1 MEVANGPWKVFV
13 RMDVN
18 CYKEMYL
25 LQADQISVTV
35 PDGLTE
41 DNLQKFRMLLMLVS
55 VIVTASLP
63 STFATLRNTTIGT
76 LLKQALINIW
86 NLSKNEV
93 WTNQLIMKIYLLQF
107 FLLMG
112 LGLNLQAQIPSNPIR
127 GKVTCNGTGVPGVV
141 VTDGIDCVLTD
152 QQGQYTLPPNRN
164 VRFIY
169 LSTPSGYLPKTE
181 QTIPLFYQKLNPAKQ
196 DIYDFELVRNP
207 QNEINHLFLVQADAQ
222 VTSEDDVKAY
232 AKYLQDMKE
241 YIRPYMGKKEVFGI
255 DCGDIVGDTPSLY
268 PSYID
273 TVSSLEIPIYRA
285 IGNHDM
291 TYGGR
296 TFEYSYRT
304 FESYFGPI
312 YYSLNKGNA
321 HYIVLD
327 NCFYVNRDYQYIG
340 YIDERTFQWLEKDLS
355 YVPKDKLVFVV
366 MHIPSSLQKK
376 LRYNTLDQDETVNT
390 AALYKLLEGYNAHII
405 SGHTHFNVNVCFND
419 SLMEHNTAAVCG
431 TWWRADIN
439 VDGTPRGYGVY
450 EVDGNQV
457 KWLYKSAGYPKEHQ
471 LHVYQA
477 GSSDEYPSDII
488 ANVWNWDEQWK
499 VEWYENGKR
508 MGEMQR
514 YKGYDPAA
522 KAICSDKEKV
532 KYEWISPVLTEHL
545 FHATPRN
552 KNAKIEVKVTDR
564 FGNVYTEAVENK

>member
-1 MEVANGPWKVFV
+1 
-13 RMDVN
+13 
-18 CYKEMYL
+18 
-25 LQADQISVTV
+25 
-35 PDGLTE
+35 
-41 DNLQKFRMLLMLVS
+41 
-55 VIVTASLP
+55 
-63 STFATLRNTTIGT
+63 
-76 LLKQALINIW
+76 
-86 NLSKNEV
+86 
-93 WTNQLIMKIYLLQF
+93 MKIYLLQF
-107 FLLMG
+107 FLLIG

-152 QQGQYTLPPNRN
+152 QQGQYTLPPNRD

-376 LRYNTLDQDETVNT
+376 LRAE
-390 AALYKLLEGYNAHII
+390 
-405 SGHTHFNVNVCFND
+405 FNLQMQQN
-419 SLMEHNTAAVCG
+419 
-431 TWWRADIN
+431 
-439 VDGTPRGYGVY
+439 
-450 EVDGNQV
+450 
-457 KWLYKSAGYPKEHQ
+457 
-471 LHVYQA
+471 
-477 GSSDEYPSDII
+477 SD
-488 ANVWNWDEQWK
+488 
-499 VEWYENGKR
+499 
-508 MGEMQR
+508 
-514 YKGYDPAA
+514 
-522 KAICSDKEKV
+522 
-532 KYEWISPVLTEHL
+532 
-545 FHATPRN
+545 
-552 KNAKIEVKVTDR
+552 
-564 FGNVYTEAVENK
+564 

>member
-1 MEVANGPWKVFV
+1 MFV
-13 RMDVN
+13 
-18 CYKEMYL
+18 
-25 LQADQISVTV
+25 S
-35 PDGLTE
+35 
-41 DNLQKFRMLLMLVS
+41 F
-55 VIVTASLP
+55 
-63 STFATLRNTTIGT
+63 
-76 LLKQALINIW
+76 
-86 NLSKNEV
+86 
-93 WTNQLIMKIYLLQF
+93 
-107 FLLMG
+107 
-112 LGLNLQAQIPSNPIR
+112 
-127 GKVTCNGTGVPGVV
+127 
-141 VTDGIDCVLTD
+141 
-152 QQGQYTLPPNRN
+152 
-164 VRFIY
+164 Y

-340 YIDERTFQWLEKDLS
+340 TLMNVLS
-355 YVPKDKLVFVV
+355 NGWRK
-366 MHIPSSLQKK
+366 
-376 LRYNTLDQDETVNT
+376 T
-390 AALYKLLEGYNAHII
+390 
-405 SGHTHFNVNVCFND
+405 
-419 SLMEHNTAAVCG
+419 SLMC
-431 TWWRADIN
+431 
-439 VDGTPRGYGVY
+439 
-450 EVDGNQV
+450 
-457 KWLYKSAGYPKEHQ
+457 PKTN
-471 LHVYQA
+471 L
-477 GSSDEYPSDII
+477 S
-488 ANVWNWDEQWK
+488 
-499 VEWYENGKR
+499 
-508 MGEMQR
+508 
-514 YKGYDPAA
+514 
-522 KAICSDKEKV
+522 
-532 KYEWISPVLTEHL
+532 L
-545 FHATPRN
+545 
-552 KNAKIEVKVTDR
+552 
-564 FGNVYTEAVENK
+564 

>member
-93 WTNQLIMKIYLLQF
+93 LTNQLIMKIYLLQF
-107 FLLMG
+107 FLLIG

-127 GKVTCNGTGVPGVV
+127 GKVTCNGTGLPGVV

-152 QQGQYTLPPNRN
+152 QQGQYTLPPNRD

-355 YVPKDKLVFVV
+355 YVPKDKLVFVM

-405 SGHTHFNVNVCFND
+405 SGHTHFNVNVC
-419 SLMEHNTAAVCG
+419 LMTH
-431 TWWRADIN
+431 
-439 VDGTPRGYGVY
+439 
-450 EVDGNQV
+450 
-457 KWLYKSAGYPKEHQ
+457 
-471 LHVYQA
+471 
-477 GSSDEYPSDII
+477 
-488 ANVWNWDEQWK
+488 
-499 VEWYENGKR
+499 
-508 MGEMQR
+508 
-514 YKGYDPAA
+514 
-522 KAICSDKEKV
+522 
-532 KYEWISPVLTEHL
+532 
-545 FHATPRN
+545 
-552 KNAKIEVKVTDR
+552 
-564 FGNVYTEAVENK
+564 